1 MVSEGEWTPRQ
12 AVFFRFPIWGLLL
25 VFLTA
30 FFVSGC
36 SPRKV
41 SKTKIVKPTNQGDAQ
56 NEEPPKSLDRE
67 AILAALRERQT
78 TDLRTLKANASC
90 VIEDL
95 NTEERERVTSTFIA
109 EPPHALLFRASKPG
123 TIGEVFRLLQLDET
137 LTLFLDG
144 EAFTGPVE
152 SMHPSVR
159 QFIRQEPMIL
169 LQAISAYDEL
179 VRLAPEG
186 DWSRRSQN
194 VIRFVGPTDYPGIK
208 EALFDLSYPDLEL
221 LRIYLYKQ
229 PGQKEIEATI
239 TYEGWEEVDGINLP
253 KEIMVSVPRDRAVV
267 QLQNIRYQTNLSLP
281 ARAFL
286 IPPDMPVYPLAAL
299 EFVEKGKDEANQDE

>member
-1 MVSEGEWTPRQ
+1 MQQQVKLSAKWYPTANDRMVSEGEWTPRQ

-123 TIGEVFRLLQLDET
+123 TIGEVFRLLLSRS
-137 LTLFLDG
+137 G
-144 EAFTGPVE
+144 AFANL
-152 SMHPSVR
+152 S
-159 QFIRQEPMIL
+159 I
-169 LQAISAYDEL
+169 QAA
-179 VRLAPEG
+179 
-186 DWSRRSQN
+186 RS
-194 VIRFVGPTDYPGIK
+194 K
-208 EALFDLSYPDLEL
+208 
-221 LRIYLYKQ
+221 
-229 PGQKEIEATI
+229 
-239 TYEGWEEVDGINLP
+239 
-253 KEIMVSVPRDRAVV
+253 RDRGNHHV
-267 QLQNIRYQTNLSLP
+267 
-281 ARAFL
+281 
-286 IPPDMPVYPLAAL
+286 
-299 EFVEKGKDEANQDE
+299 